1 MCEGGLGAVARTKFV
16 RRSDGRREVSHQS
29 ELTSE
34 CYLRQAR
41 MMEPSPSRLPRSLPP
56 GAAAASTPITSSGQW
71 WESALSHV
79 GGGDCGM
86 QDAALAEGALL
97 QPTSSAIGGAA
108 RLRAVPRQ
116 EGGLSQQP
124 QPPSATPSTAL
135 LPPQELAPT
144 AGGGGPILLKV
155 HPPHQ
160 ATPAPAR
167 KDARFRV

>member
-1 MCEGGLGAVARTKFV
+1 MCEGGRRTHQVCATV
-16 RRSDGRREVSHQS
+16 RRSEVRRREVSHQS

-97 QPTSSAIGGAA
+97 QPASSAI
-108 RLRAVPRQ
+108 
-116 EGGLSQQP
+116 
-124 QPPSATPSTAL
+124 
-135 LPPQELAPT
+135 PPQELAPT
-144 AGGGGPILLKV
+144 AGGGV
-155 HPPHQ
+155 
-160 ATPAPAR
+160 
-167 KDARFRV
+167 

>member
-56 GAAAASTPITSSGQW
+56 GAAAASTPFTSSGQW

-97 QPTSSAIGGAA
+97 QPASSAIGGDPPKDMQHHVKRDTVIFVSRPTTPFFMQEYWGGVGKR
-108 RLRAVPRQ
+108 RL
-116 EGGLSQQP
+116 
-124 QPPSATPSTAL
+124 TA
-135 LPPQELAPT
+135 QN
-144 AGGGGPILLKV
+144 
-155 HPPHQ
+155 HPCYWL
-160 ATPAPAR
+160 R
-167 KDARFRV
+167 SV

>member
-1 MCEGGLGAVARTKFV
+1 MLSQAGPHDGAFAVPSSAFSAAWRT
-16 RRSDGRREVSHQS
+16 
-29 ELTSE
+29 
-34 CYLRQAR
+34 
-41 MMEPSPSRLPRSLPP
+41 
-56 GAAAASTPITSSGQW
+56 AAASTPITSSGQW

-97 QPTSSAIGGAA
+97 QPASSAIGGAA

-135 LPPQELAPT
+135 LTPHPPKDMQHH
-144 AGGGGPILLKV
+144 GGGGSGL
-155 HPPHQ
+155 
-160 ATPAPAR
+160 
-167 KDARFRV
+167 

>member
-1 MCEGGLGAVARTKFV
+1 VRGGLEAVARTKFV
-16 RRSDGRREVSHQS
+16 RRSDGRRELSHQS
-29 ELTSE
+29 ELTTE

-97 QPTSSAIGGAA
+97 QPASSAIGGAA

-135 LPPQELAPT
+135 LTASLGMLRSEISAGHGASGVALAADPPP
-144 AGGGGPILLKV
+144 GDP
-155 HPPHQ
+155 
-160 ATPAPAR
+160 R
-167 KDARFRV
+167 SR